1 MLKFSEIFEFSRENS
16 WIFFGSQNFERI
28 LFGSQEVQKMNMKM
42 EIRKKENEYDTK
54 ETFWEK
60 LFYEVENKYACLT
73 WEAPRKFPA
82 EQKTD
87 LNFERI
93 LTELR
98 SE

>member
-1 MLKFSEIFEFSRENS
+1 ME
-16 WIFFGSQNFERI
+16 SQQKN
-28 LFGSQEVQKMNMKM
+28 FGSQEVQKMNMKM
-42 EIRKKENEYDTK
+42 EIRKRKMGMIQK

-87 LNFERI
+87 QQTVQRAEFLSELNF
-93 LTELR
+93 TH
-98 SE
+98 

>member
-1 MLKFSEIFEFSRENS
+1 
-16 WIFFGSQNFERI
+16 
-28 LFGSQEVQKMNMKM
+28 MKM
-42 EIRKKENEYDTK
+42 EIRKRKMGMIQK

-87 LNFERI
+87 QQAVQRAVQLFV
-93 LTELR
+93 TEMKLQNR
-98 SE
+98 AKDCIV